1 MGSTERQLH
10 SRRLRA
16 ETDVIQLGRYVE
28 CGLQP
33 LEDISNDD
41 EGLEDV
47 RDGVGRGKLV
57 GGTGAQI
64 SSVSRTP
71 PPNNSSSASSSS
83 IHSVQSTWALLLLL
97 QAVENVLKTA
107 SSSSSSTRRLMSYV
121 VSASSILRM
130 QRCLG
135 SDSC

>member
-28 CGLQP
+28 SGLQP

-41 EGLEDV
+41 EGLGDV

-71 PPNNSSSASSSS
+71 PRDNSSSASSSS
-83 IHSVQSTWALLLLL
+83 MHCVQSTWALLLL

>member
-16 ETDVIQLGRYVE
+16 ETDVIQLGRYVG
-28 CGLQP
+28 CGLEP
-33 LEDISNDD
+33 LEDVNDDD
-41 EGLEDV
+41 EGLEGV

-71 PPNNSSSASSSS
+71 PRDNSSSASSSS
-83 IHSVQSTWALLLLL
+83 MHSVQSMRSILLLVT
-97 QAVENVLKTA
+97 VENV
-107 SSSSSSTRRLMSYV
+107 
-121 VSASSILRM
+121 
-130 QRCLG
+130 
-135 SDSC
+135 